1 MEVEKW
7 SLGMRASNCVKKSSK
22 ISAFK
27 GRLGQIEN
35 DLHYWVKE
43 IQLLLIP
50 TFVVLVG
57 SIFII
62 ACALMYPG

>member
-27 GRLGQIEN
+27 GRLGLIKK
-35 DLHYWVKE
+35 DLHYWVRE
-43 IQLLLIP
+43 IQLLLILSQP
-50 TFVVLVG
+50 LKFW
-57 SIFII
+57 
-62 ACALMYPG
+62 

>member
-27 GRLGQIEN
+27 GRLGLIKS
-35 DLHYWVKE
+35 DLHYCIKE
-43 IQLLLIP
+43 IQLLLILFHP
-50 TFVVLVG
+50 L
-57 SIFII
+57 
-62 ACALMYPG
+62 